1 MFKLAC
7 LVRQALCSEMP
18 MYLADDIHLIF
29 EGNRRSFRSS
39 SDNMCAVP
47 LRTTAS
53 ETEAFALP
61 VREFGTVCHVAC
73 EHLTS
78 ATNII
83 KHHWRHICVTRPRCF
98 VAFCISALE
107 ILLLTYLIIRTVHI
121 TMLYDASLWVNY
133 VKAWLKRWLCK
144 SQQRDTV
151 LVEAW
156 MDAGRLFHTAG
167 LAWLII
173 LIQSFTSVIWGVAWK
188 VSRGA
193 CYEGSLLRKW
203 NKISSQGRG
212 PQRQSFGLPKVIFR
226 SRVAKNFLGLLPQTR
241 PTTKIWINPS

>member
-1 MFKLAC
+1 
-7 LVRQALCSEMP
+7 
-18 MYLADDIHLIF
+18 
-29 EGNRRSFRSS
+29 
-39 SDNMCAVP
+39 MCAVP

-98 VAFCISALE
+98 VTFCISALE

-173 LIQSFTSVIWGVAWK
+173 LIQSFTSVIWGVAWITGK
-188 VSRGA
+188 CRGELVTRDPYSESEIKSVPRGGA
-193 CYEGSLLRKW
+193 PNANLLDYQKW
-203 NKISSQGRG
+203 FFDHELQKISWGCYPKPVQ
-212 PQRQSFGLPKVIFR
+212 PQKFESTLHKG
-226 SRVAKNFLGLLPQTR
+226 
-241 PTTKIWINPS
+241 